1 MLSLNVNVSECEG
14 CVSMCVYGRGCVRA
28 WCVNAHVCECVW
40 VLLNSFRQLF
50 SFQKLWEK
58 DVGRDTQAIAF
69 VWGLDSIETIL
80 REVSGIIFTVLL
92 PLRLQLKLYYY
103 FSLNKDCK
111 TIFAMH
117 KGHEI
122 QEGN

>member
-1 MLSLNVNVSECEG
+1 MWVSARG
-14 CVSMCVYGRGCVRA
+14 ALACVCMGVGVY
-28 WCVNAHVCECVW
+28 
-40 VLLNSFRQLF
+40 VLGVLTRMFRQLF
-50 SFQKLWEK
+50 TFQKLWEK